1 MEFCDEDTLQRFL
14 DKRNKCTMD
23 TGFVERD
30 INDIKTKG
38 IIDRHFNF
46 EIFAG
51 ILFAVKEIHLKGFVH
66 RDIKPGNIFLKKKL
80 IVALFDK
87 MAKLGDFGLCL

>member
-1 MEFCDEDTLQRFL
+1 MEFCDEDSLQRFL
-14 DKRNKCTMD
+14 DKRNKATTE

-30 INDIKTKG
+30 INNIITKG
-38 IIDRHFNF
+38 IIDRHYNF
-46 EIFAG
+46 EMFRS
-51 ILFAVKEIHLKGFVH
+51 ILLGVREIHLKGFVH

-80 IVALFDK
+80 IEALFDK